1 MRARRRVGR
10 WLAIAAC
17 GLVPLVEAC
26 ATTDEPPPDVA
37 ALARQHDVPQE
48 DLALYLAGYER
59 GYADG
64 QSRGAGI
71 VAGTGFGNVPGPEG
85 DGWQL
90 GLRDALNGLPARDPE
105 EQAAALREDRRVR
118 GR

>member
-1 MRARRRVGR
+1 MGARRRLER
-10 WLAIAAC
+10 WLATAAC
-17 GLVPLVEAC
+17 GLASLTVAC
-26 ATTDEPPPDVA
+26 ATANEPPPDVP
-37 ALARQHDVPQE
+37 ALARQHGVPQD
-48 DLALYLAGYER
+48 DLALFLRGYQR

-64 QSRGAGI
+64 QSRSAGI
-71 VAGTGFGNVPGPEG
+71 TAGTGFGNVPGPEG

-105 EQAAALREDRRVR
+105 EQAEALKEDRRIR

>member
-1 MRARRRVGR
+1 VRWRRRVGY

-17 GLVPLVEAC
+17 GLAPLVVAC
-26 ATTDEPPPDVA
+26 ATTEEPPPDVA
-37 ALARQHDVPQE
+37 ALARQHGVPQD
-48 DLALYLAGYER
+48 DLALFLRGYER

-64 QSRGAGI
+64 QSRSAGI
-71 VAGTGFGNVPGPEG
+71 TAGTGFGNVPGPEG

-90 GLRDALNGLPARDPE
+90 GLRDALNGLPTRDPE
-105 EQAAALREDRRVR
+105 ELAAALREDRRRR